1 LVYVEIKQRVDRV
14 TQKRRVPM
22 KYEDALNL
30 CNNLV
35 IPDHEKVDEATLYEI
50 YELLKTNNLKP
61 SCITSYMRNAY
72 F

>member
-22 KYEDALNL
+22 KYEDTLNL

-35 IPDHEKVDEATLYEI
+35 IPEHEKVDEATLYEI